1 MENRYLEDFK
11 KGDIFDLGEYV
22 FSEDE
27 IIDFA
32 KKYDPFPFH
41 LDELEAEKT
50 IFKGLISSGWMTA
63 LIWLGMMHKKF
74 WSHETTMGSPGHE
87 EMVWPVPVRPDDVL
101 KGKVE
106 ILESRISKSKPEI
119 GFVRYQAILQNQNNE
134 DVFKTTSTI
143 IIKSRPK

>member
-1 MENRYLEDFK
+1 MKKYAEDYHT
-11 KGDIFDLGEYV
+11 GDIFELGKYIPKKK
-22 FSEDE
+22 E

-87 EMVWPVPVRPDDVL
+87 EMVWPVPVRPGDIL

-119 GFVRYQAILQNQNNE
+119 GFVRYQAILQNQNEE
-134 DVFKTTSTI
+134 DVFRTTSTI
-143 IIKSRPK
+143 IMKSKPK